1 MRRAGVCRVVALA
14 IFVAALATTASAA
27 PLCAVTGLEGG
38 AASIFRAGMG
48 EALSPGVLAGTDGMI
63 ETGPGTRLQ
72 VTCDDGMIVTVG
84 PESRVDLS
92 DLLADTGGEP
102 SVIVQLLEGIAGFV
116 APEPAGT
123 GFEVHTPVAV
133 AAVRST
139 EWLVEHGQDAGTSV
153 FVRSGSVAVS
163 NAVDTFVLQ
172 PGEGITLGRDRVL
185 RPLARWGRERID
197 RSNGALGFG
206 WD

>member
-1 MRRAGVCRVVALA
+1 VALA
-14 IFVAALATTASAA
+14 IFVAALGATASAA
-27 PLCAVTGLEGG
+27 PFCAVTGLEGG
-38 AASIFRAGMG
+38 TASVLRAEMR
-48 EALSPGVLAGTDGMI
+48 EALSPGVLAGTDGAI

-72 VTCDDGMIVTVG
+72 VTCDDGTIVTVG
-84 PESRVDLS
+84 PDSRVDLS
-92 DLLADTGGEP
+92 DLLSDSGQEP

-116 APEPAGT
+116 ASEPEGAD
-123 GFEVHTPVAV
+123 FEVHTPVAV

-139 EWLVEHGQDAGTSV
+139 EWLVEHAQEAGTSV

-163 NAVDTFVLQ
+163 NAVETFVLQ
-172 PGEGITLGRDRVL
+172 PGEGITVARDSVL

>member
-1 MRRAGVCRVVALA
+1 
-14 IFVAALATTASAA
+14 
-27 PLCAVTGLEGG
+27 VTGLEGG
-38 AASIFRAGMG
+38 AASILRAGMR
-48 EALSPGVLAGTDGMI
+48 EVLSPGALAGTDGTI
-63 ETGPGTRLQ
+63 QTGPGTRLQ
-72 VTCDDGMIVTVG
+72 VTCDDGTIVTVG
-84 PESRVDLS
+84 PDSRVDLS
-92 DLLADTGGEP
+92 DLLADSGGEP

-116 APEPAGT
+116 APEPAGA

-139 EWLVEHGQDAGTSV
+139 EWLVEHGPDAGTSV

-163 NAVDTFVLQ
+163 NAAETFVLQ
-172 PGEGITLGRDRVL
+172 PGEGITLARDSVL